1 MFTLGFFCLFI
12 GFILFVMFMIAI
24 GSRPSAQAVPPPQ
37 PEKTVES
44 ADTKPDAE
52 N

>member
-12 GFILFVMFMIAI
+12 GFILFIMFMMAI
-24 GSRPSAQAVPPPQ
+24 GSRPSAPIAPPPQ
-37 PEKTVES
+37 KMNES